1 MEINHDSARFLKAF
15 LEERGLGMRKK
26 YGQNFLTNRQIRERL
41 VEALG
46 AETGEEVWEPGPG
59 LGAMTGLLLAGG
71 LKVRAFE
78 IDPGF
83 QAVLGECFGDDGNFS
98 LVRGDVL
105 KTWPDAPPAPLLL
118 GNLPYTIGAALLG
131 NLIERGRLFRRMVV
145 TVQKETADRM
155 TALPGSAAWSSLSV
169 LCGSVYRV
177 RPLLSIH
184 RSSFYPVPRVDS
196 RAVVLELPEGAAR
209 SLPPPFYP
217 LVRALFSS
225 RRKMIKNTLS
235 DFVSSRIMRGAGPED
250 PGRALAAAGLKGD
263 ERPDNLGV
271 EEFLALAE
279 ALESRG
285 AGPRKPP
292 AGPEF
297 SGDDDVD
304 SR

>member
-1 MEINHDSARFLKAF
+1 MEINHDSGRFLKAF

-26 YGQNFLTNRQIRERL
+26 YGQNFLINRQIRERL
-41 VEALG
+41 ADALEA
-46 AETGEEVWEPGPG
+46 APGEEVWEPGPG
-59 LGAMTGLLLAGG
+59 LGAMTGLLLARG

-83 QAVLGECFGDDGNFS
+83 QAVLEECFRDNGNFS

-118 GNLPYTIGAALLG
+118 GNLPYTIGAVLLG
-131 NLIERGRLFRRMVV
+131 NFIERGRLFRRMVV
-145 TVQKETADRM
+145 TVQRETADRM
-155 TALPGSAAWSSLSV
+155 IALPGSAAWSSLSV

-184 RSSFYPVPRVDS
+184 RSSFYPAPHVDS
-196 RAVVLELPEGAAR
+196 RGVVLELRDGAEAL
-209 SLPPPFYP
+209 SFPPLFYP

-235 DFVSSRIMRGAGPED
+235 DFVSSRIIRGTGPED
-250 PGRALAAAGLKGD
+250 PGRQALAAAGLGGD

-271 EEFLALAE
+271 KEFLALAE
-279 ALESRG
+279 ALTRREIL
-285 AGPRKPP
+285 
-292 AGPEF
+292 
-297 SGDDDVD
+297 GDDDVD

>member
-1 MEINHDSARFLKAF
+1 MEINHDSARFLKSF

-26 YGQNFLTNRQIRERL
+26 YGQNFLVNRQIRERL
-41 VEALG
+41 VDALEA
-46 AETGEEVWEPGPG
+46 APGEEVWEPGPG
-59 LGAMTGLLLAGG
+59 LGAMTGLLLARG

-83 QAVLGECFGDDGNFS
+83 QTVLEECFGDNGNFS
-98 LVRGDVL
+98 LLKGDML

-118 GNLPYTIGAALLG
+118 GNLPYTVGAVLLG
-131 NLIERGRLFRRMVV
+131 NLIEGGRLFRRMVV

-155 TALPGSAAWSSLSV
+155 IALPGSDSWSSLSV

-184 RSSFYPVPRVDS
+184 RSSFYPAPHVDS
-196 RAVVLELPEGAAR
+196 RAVVLELPDGADAGASAR
-209 SLPPPFYP
+209 SFPPLFYP
-217 LVRALFSS
+217 LVRSLFSS

-235 DFVSSRIMRGAGPED
+235 DFVSSRIIKGKGPED
-250 PGRALAAAGLKGD
+250 PGRRALAAAGLKGD

-271 EEFLALAE
+271 KEFLALAE
-279 ALESRG
+279 ALTGRELL
-285 AGPRKPP
+285 
-292 AGPEF
+292 
-297 SGDDDVD
+297 GDDDVD